1 MTLGSAPFQS
11 PAAVPTSQLTS
22 PFVGTEPKPKK
33 SRSAQK
39 GKQRASRA
47 SSAPDADAPC
57 TPKTNPA
64 ARVEKGEKENAAPGL
79 MADARR
85 HVQSGLFGREYTA
98 PPPKPKKASKAPLAA
113 ESTNNEGGLQQPRLS
128 PFGFVPSCDP
138 AYVRDKKAKE
148 ETSKTGLARGASVDL
163 EGDGGVS
170 YNDRHRTAVVD
181 NAGLRQTRLSPYGFV
196 ADFELAD
203 TPPKSPP
210 PSMHTHQRQAAPRT
224 LRLT

>member
-1 MTLGSAPFQS
+1 M
-11 PAAVPTSQLTS
+11 
-22 PFVGTEPKPKK
+22 
-33 SRSAQK
+33 
-39 GKQRASRA
+39 
-47 SSAPDADAPC
+47 
-57 TPKTNPA
+57 
-64 ARVEKGEKENAAPGL
+64 EKGEKENAAPGL

-113 ESTNNEGGLQQPRLS
+113 ESTNHEDGLQQPRLS

-181 NAGLRQTRLSPYGFV
+181 HPRVRRGIRYLYVRRSSCHGLLLIIVF
-196 ADFELAD
+196 LAKNENVIIINRC
-203 TPPKSPP
+203 TTQ
-210 PSMHTHQRQAAPRT
+210 MIV
-224 LRLT
+224 